1 MSRKDQASFVCP
13 ACGYRSPRWMGFCPN
28 CHEAPDGLVEW
39 VPPATRLEAIIQNEK
54 SDQTPRSVPISE
66 VGSRTIERIPTGFSE
81 VDRVLGG
88 GLVPGSFVLL
98 GGDPGVGKST
108 LILQAL
114 SRIARSRKVLI
125 AAGEESPEQ
134 IRMRYDRLGEPS
146 GALHLM
152 AETDLEA
159 VLAEVVRLSPEI
171 LVVDSIQTITMPQMG
186 LVSGSVALL
195 RESATLLLEVAK
207 KSGVTVL
214 VIGHVTKDGQIAGP
228 RVLEHLVDTVLYLE
242 GERHHPLRM
251 LRSVKNRFGPTGELG
266 IFEMVPEGLRE
277 VENPSSFFLEGRRP
291 NLSGSIIVPG
301 MEGSRPIL
309 VELQTLVN
317 PTVFPNPRR
326 VAQGVSLQRLSLM
339 TAVLSR
345 RTGLELGGMDL
356 FVNIVGGVDVDE
368 PAIDLPVALSLAG
381 SFRNLA
387 LPSDWVV
394 MGEVGLGGEVRRV
407 PHLAER
413 LKEAERHGFRH
424 AILPGGS
431 ADSSKSKK
439 DPLRAGKMGGL
450 SFHPV
455 TELREAIDLLKD
467 VGRKG

>member
-1 MSRKDQASFVCP
+1 
-13 ACGYRSPRWMGFCPN
+13 MGFCPN
-28 CHEAPDGLVEW
+28 CHEAPEGLIEW
-39 VPPATRLEAIIQNEK
+39 VAPATRLEAIVQGGGEE
-54 SDQTPRSVPISE
+54 PVARSVPISE
-66 VGSRTIERIPTGFSE
+66 VGTRVIDRIRTGFSE

-88 GLVPGSFVLL
+88 GLVPGSFILL

-114 SRIARSRKVLI
+114 ARIARTRKVLI

-134 IRMRYDRLGEPS
+134 IRMRYDRLGESS
-146 GALHLM
+146 GSLNLM
-152 AETDLEA
+152 GETDLEA
-159 VLAEVVRLSPEI
+159 VMREVVRLSPDI
-171 LVVDSIQTITMPQMG
+171 LVVDSIQTVTLPQMG

-195 RESATLLLEVAK
+195 REAATLLLELAK
-207 KSGVTVL
+207 KSGVIVL

-291 NLSGSIIVPG
+291 NLSGSMIVPG

-326 VAQGVSLQRLSLM
+326 VAQGVSLPRLSLM

-345 RTGLELGGMDL
+345 RCQIELSGMDL

-368 PAIDLPVALSLAG
+368 PAIDLPIALSLAG
-381 SFRNLA
+381 SFRNIA
-387 LPSDWVV
+387 LPPDWVV
-394 MGEVGLGGEVRRV
+394 MGEIGLGGEVRRI
-407 PHLAER
+407 PHLGER
-413 LKEAERHGFRH
+413 LKEADRHGFTH
-424 AILPGGS
+424 AILPGAASGQ
-431 ADSSKSKK
+431 AGRKSHSGT
-439 DPLRAGKMGGL
+439 PGKVGNL
-450 SFHPV
+450 VFHPV
-455 TELREAIDLLKD
+455 TELRQAIELLKEY
-467 VGRKG
+467 GEKG

>member
-1 MSRKDQASFVCP
+1 MSRKDQVAFVCP
-13 ACGYRSPRWMGFCPN
+13 ACGYRSPRWMGFCPS

-39 VPPATRLEAIIQNEK
+39 VAPATRLEAIIQNEK
-54 SDQTPRSVPISE
+54 TDQSPRSVPIAE

-326 VAQGVSLQRLSLM
+326 VAQGISLQRLSLM

-387 LPSDWVV
+387 LPPDWVV
-394 MGEVGLGGEVRRV
+394 MGEVGLGGEIRRV
-407 PHLAER
+407 PHLTER
-413 LKEAERHGFRH
+413 LKESERHGFRH

-431 ADSSKSKK
+431 SDPSKSKK
-439 DPLRAGKMGGL
+439 DPLQAGKLGGL
-450 SFHPV
+450 IFHPV

>member
-1 MSRKDQASFVCP
+1 
-13 ACGYRSPRWMGFCPN
+13 
-28 CHEAPDGLVEW
+28 
-39 VPPATRLEAIIQNEK
+39 
-54 SDQTPRSVPISE
+54 
-66 VGSRTIERIPTGFSE
+66 
-81 VDRVLGG
+81 
-88 GLVPGSFVLL
+88 
-98 GGDPGVGKST
+98 
-108 LILQAL
+108 
-114 SRIARSRKVLI
+114 
-125 AAGEESPEQ
+125 
-134 IRMRYDRLGEPS
+134 
-146 GALHLM
+146 
-152 AETDLEA
+152 
-159 VLAEVVRLSPEI
+159 
-171 LVVDSIQTITMPQMG
+171 
-186 LVSGSVALL
+186 
-195 RESATLLLEVAK
+195 
-207 KSGVTVL
+207 
-214 VIGHVTKDGQIAGP
+214 
-228 RVLEHLVDTVLYLE
+228 
-242 GERHHPLRM
+242 M

-394 MGEVGLGGEVRRV
+394 MGEIGLGGEVRRI

-431 ADSSKSKK
+431 ADSSKTKK